1 VSRENGNLG
10 VNEKSKKPRRDT
22 QYDVASHYKPSLV
35 RALSDARVSVA
46 QAACGRNFTVFRSI
60 HGAVFTCGSSLY
72 GVLGVGSNST
82 HFSKKYPNC
91 PYPARVD
98 VSPFLSYICIYIY
111 VCMCVCI
118 V

>member
-46 QAACGRNFTVFRSI
+46 QAARRGFHLRVLAVWCAGGGKQQHAFFQEVPELPVPRASRRKSI
-60 HGAVFTCGSSLY
+60 SLLY
-72 GVLGVGSNST
+72 M
-82 HFSKKYPNC
+82 YI
-91 PYPARVD
+91 
-98 VSPFLSYICIYIY
+98 YICVY
-111 VCMCVCI
+111 VCVYCV